1 MQLGKLDV
9 PQSRQ
14 RLSCKTGDNRPQGD
28 QWLTSEKQNPE
39 LLDPIVRRDHRFY
52 QIGIGG
58 SRKRPFGRGR
68 LFCLRC
74 KELRRPAFDEVEF
87 WPAALGSLRGGLCL
101 ICIWVMHRRTSV
113 ARFATA
119 AADLRVSFPHGDPGE
134 PPTFESREFASAI
147 AVPDGSG
154 PFPTRAFAEAVAKQ

>member
-1 MQLGKLDV
+1 
-9 PQSRQ
+9 
-14 RLSCKTGDNRPQGD
+14 
-28 QWLTSEKQNPE
+28 
-39 LLDPIVRRDHRFY
+39 LLDPILQRDHRFY

-58 SRKRPFGRGR
+58 SRKGPCGAGRP
-68 LFCLRC
+68 FCLR
-74 KELRRPAFDEVEF
+74 KELRRAAFD
-87 WPAALGSLRGGLCL
+87 AALGSLRGGLCL

-134 PPTFESREFASAI
+134 PPKFESREFASAI

-154 PFPTRAFAEAVAKQ
+154 PFPTRAFAEAVAKQQGGAA